1 MNILFLILDI
11 TLIILVIIFVIKP
24 FFISDNPTLDTNN
37 TNYDLQEKHTRLI
50 ESLYDLDF
58 DRSTEKITDADY
70 ATARNNIINEGIDI
84 LRKIDDSERVDS

>member
-24 FFISDNPTLDTNN
+24 FFISDNTALDTNN
-37 TNYDLQEKHTRLI
+37 TNYDLQEKLTRLI

-70 ATARNNIINEGIDI
+70 ATTRNNLLNEGINI

>member
-1 MNILFLILDI
+1 
-11 TLIILVIIFVIKP
+11 VIKP
-24 FFISDNPTLDTNN
+24 FFISENQTLDTNN

-70 ATARNNIINEGIDI
+70 ATTRNNIINEGIDI

>member
-1 MNILFLILDI
+1 MNILFLILNI

-24 FFISDNPTLDTNN
+24 FFISDNTALDTNN

-70 ATARNNIINEGIDI
+70 TTTRNNLLNEGIDI

>member
-84 LRKIDDSERVDS
+84 LRKIDDSEHVDS

>member
-70 ATARNNIINEGIDI
+70 ATARNNLLNEGINI

>member
-1 MNILFLILDI
+1 MNILFLILNI

-24 FFISDNPTLDTNN
+24 FFISDNTALDTNN

-70 ATARNNIINEGIDI
+70 ATTRNNLLNEGIDI